1 MGEIR
6 SSTARRVHE
15 LPERGRAS
23 RPPSSRER
31 PERGRAVPLR
41 VRAIPASP
49 ERTPGALLQRKGGPQ
64 TAVPERATTTF
75 IGPMSHS
82 KSSKESQAAWLECV
96 AVEALEKLSHA
107 QLKHIVNEHI
117 DLEFNYPYKNSKVY
131 ALAWSCAAAAGQSQQ
146 HRLSAVLTAVRCMRR
161 VPHAQ
166 QRHCQG
172 DQDRAGVGQAP
183 GGGGRA
189 RACRHGEEGEGHG
202 EEIHYGE
209 DGEGGAARRHL
220 HGAPGVGRFLSAVR
234 Q

>member
-41 VRAIPASP
+41 VRGSL
-49 ERTPGALLQRKGGPQ
+49 RLLSEHAARCCREEGHQ
-64 TAVPERATTTF
+64 TAVPERATTF
-75 IGPMSHS
+75 IGPMSLS
-82 KSSKESQAAWLECV
+82 KPSSKESKAAWLECV

-166 QRHCQG
+166 QRHCRG
-172 DQDRAGVGQAP
+172 HQDRAGVRQAP

-202 EEIHYGE
+202 EELHYGE
-209 DGEGGAARRHL
+209 EGEGGAARRHL

-234 Q
+234 H

>member
-1 MGEIR
+1 
-6 SSTARRVHE
+6 
-15 LPERGRAS
+15 
-23 RPPSSRER
+23 
-31 PERGRAVPLR
+31 
-41 VRAIPASP
+41 
-49 ERTPGALLQRKGGPQ
+49 
-64 TAVPERATTTF
+64 
-75 IGPMSHS
+75 MSHS
-82 KSSKESQAAWLECV
+82 KSSKESKAAWLECV

-107 QLKHIVNEHI
+107 QLKNIVNEHI

-172 DQDRAGVGQAP
+172 DQDRAGVRQAP

-202 EEIHYGE
+202 EELHYGE
-209 DGEGGAARRHL
+209 EGEGGAARRRL